1 MNKELLEQFNKE
13 TYKRLSNEERKKLIL
28 QTINNIQNENALDN
42 IEIEFKKDLFGYD
55 FENNKIIIDL
65 TEKNS
70 YKILTGIIHELRHQW
85 QKEKENM
92 PRTPLIS
99 GIDYILSP
107 HENDAYKY
115 TLSKMQEYQ
124 EFFNNDEY
132 DLYLLYLKEQYLGK
146 YKKALYMYNRAGY
159 KDIENIREVSRKKCE
174 YFSQA
179 KPYIEGVDDIDK
191 IPVTFDDGLS
201 ATVIKNK
208 KNNNMEL
215 IIPGIA
221 GSIINKDIYITHFS
235 LDTSIKTKDFMGVLN
250 RFINYFYELKDI
262 GIDISCERIYLPPA
276 ILGLKALEKNEYE
289 NFLKSLN
296 YDDNGI
302 ILENLYSNNYD
313 ENHTLKRTIPP
324 FPDGKEMSYGI
335 NYLQEYSK
343 DQITILDK
351 ATKWELELDDLK
363 CEMMMEAEEN
373 VNKVEEPKPNEIG
386 FYASYQF
393 KKEYSPQKLKYI
405 LAGQKYGLNT
415 FYYDDLNEEE
425 IEQLMMMQLEGFERK
440 DWIQI
445 LQNKRDITEE
455 RKKLEKMQPN
465 ITKIDELHIDDDC
478 NIILPNSIIK
488 NKENVEEIEDES
500 NVRPTIEDMIS
511 AGFITEQDK
520 IDSFEIVTDQEI
532 KEKGEEK

>member
-1 MNKELLEQFNKE
+1 MDE
-13 TYKRLSNEERKKLIL
+13 IL
-28 QTINNIQNENALDN
+28 
-42 IEIEFKKDLFGYD
+42 
-55 FENNKIIIDL
+55 
-65 TEKNS
+65 
-70 YKILTGIIHELRHQW
+70 
-85 QKEKENM
+85 
-92 PRTPLIS
+92 
-99 GIDYILSP
+99 
-107 HENDAYKY
+107 
-115 TLSKMQEYQ
+115 
-124 EFFNNDEY
+124 
-132 DLYLLYLKEQYLGK
+132 
-146 YKKALYMYNRAGY
+146 
-159 KDIENIREVSRKKCE
+159 
-174 YFSQA
+174 
-179 KPYIEGVDDIDK
+179 
-191 IPVTFDDGLS
+191 VTFDDGLS
-201 ATVIKNK
+201 GTVIKNK

-215 IIPGIA
+215 IIPGIG
-221 GSIINKDIYITHFS
+221 GSIINKNIYITHFS
-235 LDTSIKTKDFMGVLN
+235 LDTSIKTKDFIGVLN

-262 GIDISCERIYLPPA
+262 GINISCERIYLPPA

-313 ENHTLKRTIPP
+313 ENHILKRTIPP

-343 DQITILDK
+343 DQIAILDK
-351 ATKWELELDDLK
+351 AKKWELELDNLK
-363 CEMMMEAEEN
+363 YEKMMEAEEN
-373 VNKVEEPKPNEIG
+373 GNKVEEPKPNEIG

-393 KKEYSPQKLKYI
+393 KKEYSPEKLKYI

-465 ITKIDELHIDDDC
+465 ITQIDELHIDDDC

-520 IDSFEIVTDQEI
+520 IDSFEIVADQEI

>member
-1 MNKELLEQFNKE
+1 
-13 TYKRLSNEERKKLIL
+13 
-28 QTINNIQNENALDN
+28 
-42 IEIEFKKDLFGYD
+42 
-55 FENNKIIIDL
+55 
-65 TEKNS
+65 
-70 YKILTGIIHELRHQW
+70 
-85 QKEKENM
+85 
-92 PRTPLIS
+92 
-99 GIDYILSP
+99 
-107 HENDAYKY
+107 
-115 TLSKMQEYQ
+115 
-124 EFFNNDEY
+124 
-132 DLYLLYLKEQYLGK
+132 
-146 YKKALYMYNRAGY
+146 
-159 KDIENIREVSRKKCE
+159 
-174 YFSQA
+174 
-179 KPYIEGVDDIDK
+179 
-191 IPVTFDDGLS
+191 
-201 ATVIKNK
+201 
-208 KNNNMEL
+208 
-215 IIPGIA
+215 
-221 GSIINKDIYITHFS
+221 
-235 LDTSIKTKDFMGVLN
+235 
-250 RFINYFYELKDI
+250 
-262 GIDISCERIYLPPA
+262 
-276 ILGLKALEKNEYE
+276 
-289 NFLKSLN
+289 
-296 YDDNGI
+296 
-302 ILENLYSNNYD
+302 
-313 ENHTLKRTIPP
+313 
-324 FPDGKEMSYGI
+324 MSYGI

-373 VNKVEEPKPNEIG
+373 GNKVEEPKTNEIG